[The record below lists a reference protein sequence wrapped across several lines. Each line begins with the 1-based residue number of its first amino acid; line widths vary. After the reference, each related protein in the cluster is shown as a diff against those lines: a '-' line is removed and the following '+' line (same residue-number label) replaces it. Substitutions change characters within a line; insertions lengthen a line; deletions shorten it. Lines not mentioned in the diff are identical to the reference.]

1 MSKKF
6 RLTKFVASL
15 ESEDGTAVVVDA
27 KDVTAELEEPI
38 TDSSEATGGKEGETA
53 TAPQEADAGGKDFT
67 AMDKASERQGEA
79 IHKQMERLDEAC
91 VATEEYVKLLRG
103 SRRHGLESATAA
115 VISHD
120 LKAMYPKFFQ
130 KLTTSLEAIDDEASG
145 PARIGQTK
153 EAETE
158 ASGRLGKLKGAVV
171 EAWKKFIAWLGERW
185 AKFKALY
192 EKIFSRTKKV
202 KEANTKLLSNPG
214 AAAEVKAMLGAP
226 VREAT
231 PEKMDDAK
239 PAATPNKEPRGK
251 VTVPNIGILSGD
263 DPLDMKQV
271 NLKVMTDVYEKWMK
285 PTEAS
290 VNAVLKLMLG
300 DESKQAQMIDMS
312 EVANE
317 IVRVEYTPMS
327 GNLPGN
333 YVLEATDNKWGFKL
347 VQHDQ
352 PETIT
357 EVDALDPTA
366 VKRILAT
373 NDSTLDIALDMGEA
387 WVRIQGVVEKITHE
401 TSFIMNIGKAA
412 ELKKYI
418 TEYLTTLT
426 NSDMVPLTKLM
437 VQACTARL
445 LLCTEMSEGKK

>member
-6 RLTKFVASL
+6 RLTQFVTSM
-15 ESEDGTAVVVDA
+15 ESEAGAAVVVDA
-27 KDVTAELEEPI
+27 KETSSTLEKPEAGTPAEGAKAGNI
-38 TDSSEATGGKEGETA
+38 DNAHKEV
-53 TAPQEADAGGKDFT
+53 DAGGKDYT
-67 AMDKASERQGEA
+67 AMDAASERQGEA
-79 IHKQMERLDEAC
+79 IHKQMVRLDEAC

-103 SRRHGLESATAA
+103 SRKHGLESSTAS
-115 VISHD
+115 VMSHD
-120 LKAMYPKFFQ
+120 LKTMYPKFFK
-130 KLTTSLEAIDDEASG
+130 KLTTSLEAIDDDEASG
-145 PARIGQTK
+145 PARIGHTK

-158 ASGRLGKLKGAVV
+158 ATGRLGKLKGAVV
-171 EAWKKFIAWLGERW
+171 EAWKKFLAWLGERW
-185 AKFKALY
+185 KKVKALY
-192 EKIFSRTKKV
+192 EKIFGRTKKV
-202 KEANTKLLSNPG
+202 KDANTKLLSNPK
-214 AAAEVKAMLGAP
+214 AAPEVRAMLGAP
-226 VREAT
+226 VREAK
-231 PEKMDDAK
+231 PERMNEAK
-239 PAATPNKEPRGK
+239 PTQGQAPRGK
-251 VTVPNIGILSGD
+251 VTVPGIGVLSGA

-271 NLKVMTDVYEKWMK
+271 NLKVMTDVYEKWLK

-300 DESKQAQMIDMS
+300 DESKQAQMIDMA

-317 IVRVEYTPMS
+317 IIRVEYTPMS

-333 YVLEATDNKWGFKL
+333 YVLEATDNKWGFKM

-373 NDSTLDIALDMGEA
+373 NDNTLDVAIDMGEA

-426 NSDMVPLTKLM
+426 NTDMVPLTKLM
-437 VQACTARL
+437 IQACTTRL
-445 LLCTEMSEGKK
+445 LLCTEMGHESK